1 MKLIIFLGN
10 PGKKYEKTRH
20 NAGWMCGDV
29 LQKKWGFSP
38 FTPEK
43 KFFGDVS
50 AGTKNGEKVLFLK
63 PTTFMNLSG
72 KSALAASQFYK
83 IDPQDIL
90 VIFDDKD
97 QDFGN
102 VKFRESGS
110 AGGHNGIKDIIR
122 AFGTENIARVKIG
135 VDSARRTDHNISTSD
150 FVLADFTTDELNA
163 LQQDL
168 FPLAEEKIENWLH
181 KKSPTESE

>member
-20 NAGWMCGDV
+20 NAGWMCGDF

-43 KFFGDVS
+43 KFFADVS
-50 AGTKNGEKVLFLK
+50 EGSRNGKKMLLIK

-83 IDPQDIL
+83 IPPEDIL
-90 VIFDDKD
+90 VIYDDKD

-102 VKFRESGS
+102 VKFRENGGT
-110 AGGHNGIKDIIR
+110 GGHNGIKDIIQV
-122 AFGTENIARVKIG
+122 FGSDEIARIKIG
-135 VDSARRTDHNISTSD
+135 VDSALRTDHNISTSD
-150 FVLADFTTDELNA
+150 FVLANFSEDERAA
-163 LQQDL
+163 LQEDL
-168 FPLAEEKIENWLH
+168 FLVVEEKLEEWITQSSQ
-181 KKSPTESE
+181 KEST